1 MRTHSATAR
10 VLAGCVALTVSLVG
24 GAWSQ
29 QNQADE
35 ARLKKL
41 DAGPSTIDVSKYPAE
56 QQQAYKVFQAKCSSC
71 HALARGVNTEMVLP
85 GEWERYVK
93 RMMFKPNSGISND
106 QGKALFRFMVY
117 DASARKPELLRK
129 RLGELAPEE
138 RTAALERIKGIN
150 PTFGGQ

>member
-1 MRTHSATAR
+1 MWTHGDTIRA
-10 VLAGCVALTVSLVG
+10 LAGTIALTASLSGV
-24 GAWSQ
+24 AWSQ
-29 QNQADE
+29 QSPADE

-41 DAGPSTIDVSKYPAE
+41 DTGPGTIDVSKYPGE
-56 QQQAYKVFQAKCSSC
+56 QQQAYKIFQAKCAGC

-117 DASARKPELLRK
+117 DASARKTDLLRT
-129 RLGELAPEE
+129 RLGALPPEE
-138 RTAALERIKGIN
+138 RAAALERIKGIN
-150 PTFGGQ
+150 PTFGAQ